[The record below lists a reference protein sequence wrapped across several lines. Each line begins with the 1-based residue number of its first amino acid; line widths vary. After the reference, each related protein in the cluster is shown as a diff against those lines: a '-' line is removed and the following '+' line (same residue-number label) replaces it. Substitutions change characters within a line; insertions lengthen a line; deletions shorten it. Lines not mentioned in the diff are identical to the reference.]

1 VPSNE
6 TFSRAQAVHPGG
18 GPPPP
23 TKGSPALVP
32 HAGRKRY
39 AKTS

>member
-18 GPPPP
+18 GPPP